1 MIVLIRAAKIVDPNS
16 KHHNKIADILIENGI
31 IKAIENRLEAPSN
44 SKIIDQK
51 GLHIAPGLFDL
62 HANFRD
68 PGLEWKEDIESGIK
82 AAAKGGFTGVLSM
95 PSTTPTVDNKT
106 QIDYVKKAS
115 SDAVVNV
122 YPSGSITKGL
132 KGEELTEM
140 FDMHKTGAVAFT
152 DDKNSIQHAGIMK
165 LALLYSKNFNGLIM
179 NQADDKSISAN
190 GHLNEGITSTRLGLK
205 GMPSLA
211 EELMIDRDIKLAEYT
226 GGRLHLSCISS
237 AKSVALIRKA
247 KQNGVAV
254 TADVAIHNL
263 ILDETACEDFNPLF
277 KVNPALRTQDD
288 ISALIEGLKDGTINA
303 ICTDH
308 IPEDIEHKK
317 VAFDNAEFGMI
328 GLQTAFS
335 LACLLK
341 EELSLEIIIQKM
353 AINPRKILGIN
364 VPEINT
370 NKKAN
375 LVIFDPAERWT
386 FKEEDIVSKSK
397 NSPFVNEQMTG
408 KIYAIINNG
417 IITN

>member
-16 KHHNKIADILIENGI
+16 MHHNKIADILIENGI

-44 SKIIDQK
+44 SKIIDQN
-51 GLHIAPGLFDL
+51 GLHVAPGFFDL

-68 PGLEWKEDIESGIK
+68 PGLEWKEDIETGIK

-95 PSTTPTVDNKT
+95 PSTTPTADNKT
-106 QIDYVKKAS
+106 QIDYVKKTS
-115 SDAVVNV
+115 SGAVVNV

-140 FDMHKTGAVAFT
+140 FDMHKNGAVAFT

-165 LALLYSKNFNGLIM
+165 LALLYSKNFNGVIM

-247 KQNGVAV
+247 KQNGVTV

-277 KVNPALRTQDD
+277 KVNPALRTKDD
-288 ISALIEGLKDGTINA
+288 ISALIEGLKDGTIDA

-335 LACLLK
+335 LACLLI

-386 FKEEDIVSKSK
+386 FKERDIVSKSK

-417 IITN
+417 ILTN

>member
-51 GLHIAPGLFDL
+51 GLHIAPGFFDL

-68 PGLEWKEDIESGIK
+68 PGLEWKEDIETGIK

-95 PSTTPTVDNKT
+95 PSTTPTADNKT

-140 FDMHKTGAVAFT
+140 FDMYKTGAVAFT

-165 LALLYSKNFNGLIM
+165 LALLYSKNFNGVIM

-226 GGRLHLSCISS
+226 GGKLHLSCISS
-237 AKSVALIRKA
+237 AKSVALIKKA

-288 ISALIEGLKDGTINA
+288 ISALIEGLKDGTIDA

-308 IPEDIEHKK
+308 TPEDIEHKK

-341 EELSLEIIIQKM
+341 EKLSLEIIIQKM
-353 AINPRKILGIN
+353 AINPRKILNIN

-375 LVIFDPAERWT
+375 LVIFDPTERWT

-397 NSPFVNEQMTG
+397 NSPFINEQLTG

-417 IITN
+417 IISN